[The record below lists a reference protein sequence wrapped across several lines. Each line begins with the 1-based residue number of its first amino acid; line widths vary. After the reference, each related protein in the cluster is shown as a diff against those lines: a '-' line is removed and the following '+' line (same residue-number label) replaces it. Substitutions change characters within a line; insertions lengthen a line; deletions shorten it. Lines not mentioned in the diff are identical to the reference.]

1 MPLLCLLSAALL
13 ALLAL
18 PFFTDC
24 RCSWLLFL
32 PCPLPCH
39 VTDSY
44 TGSGRCDSS
53 RAFSGMAFGCASA
66 KVSLPFP
73 CRVRSVRLSLPL
85 MACSRCRCH
94 FSRLFC
100 SFCLGVASAVGV
112 CPCLVSVAPLRAPRC
127 RPLFLLSVLFACAW
141 APPLRLFS
149 EGGCCSDFAHDLF
162 LRRLAVFPLPCRG
175 CLFYVR
181 ECMLTFGVSSGVL
194 AQLICVRPVDRFVG
208 LGSAFVPASHGVFR
222 DTFRGGFRVRLDAVW
237 PCAPTRLVAALF
249 YVRLCLLAG
258 GFPSAVLC
266 SAFLCVSCQFVSQ
279 ACVFAPASLWRVLRC
294 LPWFSCLF
302 AVSRWIPTVLPCVSL
317 CLVAV
322 YSALPSWFLCLFLF
336 TCAGLAS
343 FSAQLYLCASCRFVS
358 HACAF
363 VPASSWGVLRC
374 FRWFSYLFCSLV
386 ISYSH
391 AGAVFLPRCRLVQ
404 DWRRAGCCFLLSF
417 GGALRRVPRRF
428 FPRFSG

>member
-1 MPLLCLLSAALL
+1 
-13 ALLAL
+13 
-18 PFFTDC
+18 
-24 RCSWLLFL
+24 
-32 PCPLPCH
+32 
-39 VTDSY
+39 
-44 TGSGRCDSS
+44 
-53 RAFSGMAFGCASA
+53 
-66 KVSLPFP
+66 
-73 CRVRSVRLSLPL
+73 
-85 MACSRCRCH
+85 
-94 FSRLFC
+94 
-100 SFCLGVASAVGV
+100 
-112 CPCLVSVAPLRAPRC
+112 
-127 RPLFLLSVLFACAW
+127 
-141 APPLRLFS
+141 
-149 EGGCCSDFAHDLF
+149 
-162 LRRLAVFPLPCRG
+162 
-175 CLFYVR
+175 
-181 ECMLTFGVSSGVL
+181 MLTFGVSSGVL

-417 GGALRRVPRRF
+417 GGALRRVPRRL